1 MITRTFLLILI
12 QLLTDGFYDILM
24 IYEVKEKNIK
34 KLKTYLKSDSKTNS
48 NTNSKTER
56 AAILFYKEICK
67 KYKK

>member
-1 MITRTFLLILI
+1 
-12 QLLTDGFYDILM
+12 M
-24 IYEVKEKNIK
+24 IYKVKEKNIK
-34 KLKTYLKSDSKTNS
+34 KLKTYLKSDSKTNSNTNS

>member
-1 MITRTFLLILI
+1 
-12 QLLTDGFYDILM
+12 M
-24 IYEVKEKNIK
+24 IYKVKEKNIK